1 MYDILTLNVTMS
13 TKINYL
19 CFMLIRKY
27 ICMQIIHTL
36 YIHID
41 SQVGK
46 YIGVDIDKYCI
57 I

>member
-1 MYDILTLNVTMS
+1 MS
-13 TKINYL
+13 TKINSL

-46 YIGVDIDKYCI
+46 YIGVDIDIDKYCI

>member
-1 MYDILTLNVTMS
+1 
-13 TKINYL
+13 
-19 CFMLIRKY
+19 
-27 ICMQIIHTL
+27 MQIIHTL

-46 YIGVDIDKYCI
+46 YIGVDIDIDKYCI